1 MLQLLVDAFVL
12 GCSYALMAVG
22 LNMVYG
28 LLRIIHVAHAALYTL
43 GAYVGLYCLY
53 HLSQSLAFLDAGRY
67 FPRPRGRSNV

>member
-1 MLQLLVDAFVL
+1 MLQVLVDAIVL

-43 GAYVGLYCLY
+43 GAYIGLYCLY
-53 HLSQSLAFLDAGRY
+53 HFSSSLWLSLIFGAIFSALIGTL
-67 FPRPRGRSNV
+67 